1 MLTILRAL
9 RRRCRKIAFILTHVG
24 EALRM
29 AYDPA
34 LNVTYF
40 ADEELKSKPR
50 IFLDLLWWLVRF
62 GEVNAY
68 YFYYGFDR
76 KRGARMEEYIDYPN
90 FKRIRNRYNSH
101 VTIGRH
107 ATSYEC
113 ILKDKFVFSQVL
125 KALGFPTPAVMAFC
139 LGDRVHWT
147 APRRITGYDE
157 LGNVERLD
165 AFCKPF
171 LGECAEGAFRLT
183 VDGKKLLRNGAE
195 ISIEELRRIL
205 REGYIIQEYV
215 EQHPRLME
223 MHANSVATLRLV
235 TINSGKEIALF
246 ESCLKMGA
254 GGIVVSNFAAG
265 GLIGEADPATGKL
278 VKNFYGKPTHGGGK
292 AQKHPDSGIV
302 FEGFEVPFYFEAV
315 AMAKELHR
323 RLYGLRSIGWDIAI
337 GPDGPIIIEGN
348 DNWELTQTPLTGM
361 RKSFYSLLPDRGMR
375 GGGANVLNDSG
386 TA

>member
-1 MLTILRAL
+1 MLTILKML
-9 RRRCRKIAFILTHVG
+9 RRRLRKIAFILTHIG
-24 EALRM
+24 EARRM

-34 LNVTYF
+34 LTKTYF
-40 ADEELKSKPR
+40 ADRELKSKPR

-68 YFYYGFDR
+68 YYYYGFDR
-76 KRGARMEEYIDYPN
+76 KHGDRMEEYIDYPN
-90 FKRIRNRYNSH
+90 FKRIRNTYNNR
-101 VTIGRH
+101 VAIGRH
-107 ATSYEC
+107 AASYEC

-125 KALGFPTPAVMAFC
+125 KALGFPTPAVIAFC

-147 APRRITGYDE
+147 APPRITGYDE
-157 LGNVERLD
+157 LGSVERLD

-183 VDGKKLLRNGAE
+183 VEGKKLLRNGEE
-195 ISIEELRRIL
+195 ISIEELRRAL
-205 REGYIIQEYV
+205 REGYIVQEYV
-215 EQHPRLME
+215 VQHPRLAE
-223 MHANSVATLRLV
+223 MHAHSVATLRLV
-235 TINSGKEIALF
+235 TIASGGEIALL
-246 ESCLKMGA
+246 ESCLKIGT

-278 VKNFYGKPTHGGGK
+278 VKDFYGKPDHGGGRV
-292 AQKHPDSGIV
+292 QRHPDSGIV

-315 AMAKELHR
+315 AMAKDLQR

-361 RKSFYSLLPDRGMR
+361 RKEFYRLLPDRGMNN
-375 GGGANVLNDSG
+375 APVNILNGSG
-386 TA
+386 TV